1 MNPYSESQ
9 KPEFCPVKNTD
20 TIVIFIHGIVEGPA
34 QFKDLMKLD
43 NPATRADLVSKFLP
57 YITPKYSSTTIS
69 ADSERPMAE
78 EERPVKIL
86 PVVAETSGSIIHV
99 PK

>member
-34 QFKDLMKLD
+34 QFKDLMKIFCGYRTLEYSY
-43 NPATRADLVSKFLP
+43 AGTADQFVF
-57 YITPKYSSTTIS
+57 IC
-69 ADSERPMAE
+69 MN
-78 EERPVKIL
+78 
-86 PVVAETSGSIIHV
+86 H
-99 PK
+99 

>member
-34 QFKDLMKLD
+34 QFKDLMKLGCFLVITG
-43 NPATRADLVSKFLP
+43 TRRDW
-57 YITPKYSSTTIS
+57 
-69 ADSERPMAE
+69 
-78 EERPVKIL
+78 
-86 PVVAETSGSIIHV
+86 
-99 PK
+99 

>member
-34 QFKDLMKLD
+34 QFKDLIRLFPCYYRD
-43 NPATRADLVSKFLP
+43 TAG
-57 YITPKYSSTTIS
+57 
-69 ADSERPMAE
+69 
-78 EERPVKIL
+78 PVKIL

>member
-34 QFKDLMKLD
+34 QFKDLMKLTIQHGYS
-43 NPATRADLVSKFLP
+43 AVSLLLP
-57 YITPKYSSTTIS
+57 GHGGTGK
-69 ADSERPMAE
+69 D
-78 EERPVKIL
+78 L

>member
-34 QFKDLMKLD
+34 QFKDLMKLTIQHGYS
-43 NPATRADLVSKFLP
+43 AVSLLLP
-57 YITPKYSSTTIS
+57 GQ
-69 ADSERPMAE
+69 
-78 EERPVKIL
+78 IL